1 MISKQQILAGSA
13 ELFKSYGL
21 KSITM
26 DDISSHLGISKKT
39 LYQLIPEKN
48 QMIEELLIQEFQHL
62 KLGFEQLTRESDDV
76 IEALIRFNIFII
88 QFLQQIKPV
97 AIFDLKKYYHNLY
110 QNWGLK
116 FKDLIAQNII
126 QNLQLGKQAN
136 LYRANVNE
144 TLIAQLHTERIDQ
157 IQEADKL
164 WGNQADTRET
174 IKEMTTFYLRG
185 LITSEGEILFN
196 SHIEKFEN
204 YFK

>member
-1 MISKQQILAGSA
+1 MITKQQILDESA

-48 QMIEELLIQEFQHL
+48 QMIEELLIQEYQNL
-62 KLGFEQLTRESDDV
+62 KLGFEQIASESSDV
-76 IEALIRFNIFII
+76 IEELIRFNIFII
-88 QFLQQIKPV
+88 QFLQQIQPV
-97 AIFDLKKYYHNLY
+97 AIFDLKKYHHNLY

-116 FKDLIAQNII
+116 FKEQIAQTII

-144 TLIAQLHTERIDQ
+144 PLIAKLHTERIDQ
-157 IQEADKL
+157 MQNANKL
-164 WGNQADTRET
+164 WGNIADTREA

-185 LITSEGEILFN
+185 LITPEGE
-196 SHIEKFEN
+196 
-204 YFK
+204 

>member
-1 MISKQQILAGSA
+1 MITKQQILDESA

-48 QMIEELLIQEFQHL
+48 QMIEELIIQEYQNL
-62 KLGFEQLTRESDDV
+62 KLGFEQIASESSDV
-76 IEALIRFNIFII
+76 IEELIRFNIFII
-88 QFLQQIKPV
+88 QFLQQIQPV
-97 AIFDLKKYYHNLY
+97 AIFDLKKYHHNLY

-116 FKDLIAQNII
+116 FKEQIAQTII

-144 TLIAQLHTERIDQ
+144 PLIAKLHTERIDQ
-157 IQEADKL
+157 MQNANKL
-164 WGNQADTRET
+164 WGNIADTREA

-185 LITSEGEILFN
+185 LITPEGEKLFN
-196 SHIEKFEN
+196 THIEKFEN